1 MSVVC
6 KGRDSTHR
14 GERCHSWDLSQFI
27 CPFAVRLLTQI
38 ALADLMILAVKAGAR
53 ADGFVL
59 GMEAVGALRAGEAE
73 NLYMMFEAA
82 LEKQLKSL
90 SG

>member
-1 MSVVC
+1 
-6 KGRDSTHR
+6 
-14 GERCHSWDLSQFI
+14 
-27 CPFAVRLLTQI
+27 
-38 ALADLMILAVKAGAR
+38 MILAVKAGAR